1 MSQLRY
7 KEYPNGKLYA
17 SDELS
22 KSSKINLND
31 VNEKPVTVVLGE
43 AVNMCEF
50 SMSRESNL
58 KNQMSLLA
66 SCKSAGILPKV
77 SIYELKASRA
87 DTVTKDIL
95 LITGSYDEQMKYF
108 EMFYLPKVESIF
120 ENLFHSQNWGI
131 INPES
136 SEGNV
141 AQKGF
146 GISSLDAFDNLLRK
160 IRNGDYLVKR
170 IVDNYKDLN
179 YEIKTQSESIAGGNQ
194 SIHTPQKEQ
203 ITTNGKSNK
212 VNNSSPEVVQ
222 QTVSMQDPEKT
233 RLTFKINSLKISQN
247 YIYNTSSSNTQSSQ
261 KEFAASVGHKLLLAN
276 ITIQNPTPYYLCFS
290 SQQFDVVDGS
300 NKSVY
305 PKFCGA
311 GISII
316 EKGVI
321 QSTETKVNG
330 PDEKPL
336 LKYRGILSEGV
347 SFLEWEISPG
357 EKYEDTIVFEVDD
370 NQQSLNLKFKSF
382 DSPVVYTGEYPL
394 QINFKSLIKFVKYPF
409 KKNSSY
415 MELTASHGYIFLV
428 SKVEMINKSNN
439 WIRLSSFHFSM
450 LNETGEKIK
459 ATFYGAGDNV
469 TESGMI
475 TSFTSNTNDAN
486 GNPERSISGGLSS
499 NASFIEWQLGP
510 NQSHEET
517 LLYLI
522 PSGTFKN
529 AILQFSYLL
538 GNGKLYQASSPVYLN
553 EPGSSSATTSD
564 CFIATAAFP
573 ENSGEVR
580 ILRKY
585 RDTVLQE
592 KSLGRLFISFYYTV
606 SPVVASWIGKS
617 LKRRSLTRILL
628 QPFIKMAK
636 VILNK
641 KT

>member
-179 YEIKTQSESIAGGNQ
+179 YEIKTQSESIAGENQ

-276 ITIQNPTPYYLCFS
+276 ITIQN
-290 SQQFDVVDGS
+290 
-300 NKSVY
+300 
-305 PKFCGA
+305 
-311 GISII
+311 
-316 EKGVI
+316 
-321 QSTETKVNG
+321 
-330 PDEKPL
+330 
-336 LKYRGILSEGV
+336 
-347 SFLEWEISPG
+347 
-357 EKYEDTIVFEVDD
+357 
-370 NQQSLNLKFKSF
+370 
-382 DSPVVYTGEYPL
+382 
-394 QINFKSLIKFVKYPF
+394 
-409 KKNSSY
+409 
-415 MELTASHGYIFLV
+415 
-428 SKVEMINKSNN
+428 
-439 WIRLSSFHFSM
+439 
-450 LNETGEKIK
+450 
-459 ATFYGAGDNV
+459 
-469 TESGMI
+469 
-475 TSFTSNTNDAN
+475 
-486 GNPERSISGGLSS
+486 
-499 NASFIEWQLGP
+499 
-510 NQSHEET
+510 
-517 LLYLI
+517 
-522 PSGTFKN
+522 
-529 AILQFSYLL
+529 
-538 GNGKLYQASSPVYLN
+538 
-553 EPGSSSATTSD
+553 
-564 CFIATAAFP
+564 
-573 ENSGEVR
+573 
-580 ILRKY
+580 
-585 RDTVLQE
+585 
-592 KSLGRLFISFYYTV
+592 
-606 SPVVASWIGKS
+606 
-617 LKRRSLTRILL
+617 
-628 QPFIKMAK
+628 
-636 VILNK
+636 
-641 KT
+641 